1 LIASA
6 CKCMQASCTASA
18 TRIQVKPSWPMLS
31 HVYMQCR
38 GVEVESGCA
47 SDMLWQCK
55 CQPTC
60 EVRYQGKGSPD
71 LPCLFIRLQ
80 ALLLITSKVG
90 CVQTFPSQLV
100 HRLQTKQNQKTH
112 YQLSRVQL
120 VLRCCSS
127 TCRPHALLTNSRRS
141 EC

>member
-1 LIASA
+1 MLIDSKRLQMHASLLH
-6 CKCMQASCTASA
+6 CKSASA
-18 TRIQVKPSWPMLS
+18 TLIQVKPSWPMLS

-100 HRLQTKQNQKTH
+100 HRLQTKQNTSPTLKSAACAEMLLKHLQTT
-112 YQLSRVQL
+112 
-120 VLRCCSS
+120 CS
-127 TCRPHALLTNSRRS
+127 ADQQQAI
-141 EC
+141 